1 MIKCI
6 IMRVGKILSSLSRG
20 GVVACLILFCPYWS
34 FADENANKEAAN
46 KALND
51 IRATMTLSRQKM
63 AQLASQVDS
72 LKKDQRTLTSEIVKA
87 AKSERE
93 TSEKIAQSEDKLTR
107 LYDEKS
113 KVKQDLESRRGEFS
127 EVLAALERMGL
138 NPPPAILVEP
148 DDALKSVR
156 SAALLGTLVPEM
168 REKTLSLSASLKD
181 MTAVENSIKAQHD
194 ELKNQV
200 QLQAEQQK
208 RLSLLVEEKAKLQK
222 TSENELATQRKN
234 VLELSEKAKSL
245 EDLLT
250 ELERQSRQDK
260 TDNNFKIEDT
270 ELTRNLDF
278 EGKKGSLVLPAAG
291 KIVQKFGEN
300 NGAVLGD
307 TVETQPGAIITAPA
321 DGVVA
326 YAGPFRSYGELVIL
340 DTGQNYH
347 ILLAGMNK
355 VNVVQGQFL
364 LSGEPL
370 GTMGNQQIASAA
382 SLDIGKTTPM
392 LYIEFR
398 KLGKPVNPAPW
409 WMAGK
414 SGRNQND
421 S

>member
-1 MIKCI
+1 M
-6 IMRVGKILSSLSRG
+6 
-20 GVVACLILFCPYWS
+20 
-34 FADENANKEAAN
+34 
-46 KALND
+46 
-51 IRATMTLSRQKM
+51 
-63 AQLASQVDS
+63 
-72 LKKDQRTLTSEIVKA
+72 
-87 AKSERE
+87 
-93 TSEKIAQSEDKLTR
+93 
-107 LYDEKS
+107 
-113 KVKQDLESRRGEFS
+113 
-127 EVLAALERMGL
+127 
-138 NPPPAILVEP
+138 
-148 DDALKSVR
+148 
-156 SAALLGTLVPEM
+156 
-168 REKTLSLSASLKD
+168 
-181 MTAVENSIKAQHD
+181 
-194 ELKNQV
+194 
-200 QLQAEQQK
+200 
-208 RLSLLVEEKAKLQK
+208 LVEEKAKLQK

-234 VLELSEKAKSL
+234 VLELSERAKSL

-260 TDNNFKIEDT
+260 TDNSFKNEDT

-291 KIVQKFGEN
+291 KIVQKFGAN

-370 GTMGNQQIASAA
+370 GTMGSQQIASAA

>member
-1 MIKCI
+1 
-6 IMRVGKILSSLSRG
+6 
-20 GVVACLILFCPYWS
+20 
-34 FADENANKEAAN
+34 
-46 KALND
+46 
-51 IRATMTLSRQKM
+51 MTLSRQKM

-93 TSEKIAQSEDKLTR
+93 TSEKIAQSEEKLTR

-148 DDALKSVR
+148 GDALKSVR
-156 SAALLGTLVPEM
+156 SAALLGALVPEM

-260 TDNNFKIEDT
+260 TDNNFKLEDT